1 MLFSRA
7 KQKREALV
15 AFREACRLRPG
26 AWQMW
31 QNASLAAA
39 ELRHFGEAIYRAR
52 EALARGG
59 TPDVDAAPILA
70 SAVANNLVATD
81 GQRARKWLPE
91 IRALLA
97 ACCERAP
104 NHPASWETRVFLE
117 RKCGGPA
124 ELRECMEGRLM
135 ALRTSTPWRTD
146 SAALS
151 EVAEVAAQ
159 LVELELDDTDEKR
172 IRSVQATAA
181 ALLHA
186 AEEHLPATEGAES
199 LRMLVTRL
207 HRHVDL

>member
-70 SAVANNLVATD
+70 SAVANNLVAAAID
-81 GQRARKWLPE
+81 ARMFHE
-91 IRALLA
+91 MTQSDEAL
-97 ACCERAP
+97 
-104 NHPASWETRVFLE
+104 F
-117 RKCGGPA
+117 
-124 ELRECMEGRLM
+124 GRLIKKGKF
-135 ALRTSTPWRTD
+135 W
-146 SAALS
+146 
-151 EVAEVAAQ
+151 
-159 LVELELDDTDEKR
+159 
-172 IRSVQATAA
+172 
-181 ALLHA
+181 
-186 AEEHLPATEGAES
+186 
-199 LRMLVTRL
+199 
-207 HRHVDL
+207 